1 MIPYENHKLLH
12 FELITLVDEKC
23 RVGCDGSGDD
33 YVKAVLRRFCALV
46 VGFLVLTR
54 VAQAA
59 PDPVLVGFD
68 GAYSLK
74 NSTSAQAIE
83 LGLKAA
89 IHEINQAGGVLNGRM
104 IELVTKDNR
113 SVPARGIA
121 NLEDFAAIPEL
132 VSVFVGRFSPVILQQ
147 LDQAH
152 ELQMPLLDVWG
163 AADGITDHDFDP
175 SFTFRLSL
183 KDAWAMPAM
192 LEQVKDKNIRKIGVL
207 LPNSGW
213 GRSNDNALA
222 VAVSHMP
229 EIERIEP
236 IWYNWGEQDM
246 LQHYQSLIGSGA
258 EAVLFVANDIE
269 AALLVRQLSAA
280 PDIPRVPIISHWGVT
295 GGDMRA
301 ASGPGL
307 MDLDF
312 RVVQTFSFSQA
323 MPGPLKIFQKTLG
336 ELTGND
342 DVMTLESPVGV
353 GHAYDMMHLLAMAID
368 KANSTDRMAIRDA
381 LENLDVYHGL
391 VRTYERAFSPENH
404 DALGAEQVFFARY
417 RNDGV
422 LVPIG
427 Q

>member
-1 MIPYENHKLLH
+1 MLA
-12 FELITLVDEKC
+12 
-23 RVGCDGSGDD
+23 RM
-33 YVKAVLRRFCALV
+33 
-46 VGFLVLTR
+46 
-54 VAQAA
+54 AQAA

-68 GAYSLK
+68 GAYLLK

-89 IHEINQAGGVLNGRM
+89 IHEINQSGGVLGGRM

-121 NLEDFAAIPEL
+121 NLEDFAAMQDL
-132 VSVFVGRFSPVILQQ
+132 VAVFVGRFSPVILQQ
-147 LDQAH
+147 IEKTHD
-152 ELQMPLLDVWG
+152 LQMPLLDVWG

-183 KDAWAMPAM
+183 KDSWAMPAM
-192 LEQVKDKNIRKIGVL
+192 LEQVRNKNIQKIGVL

-222 VAVSHMP
+222 AAVSHTP
-229 EIERIEP
+229 EIKLVEP
-236 IWYNWGEQDM
+236 IWYNWGERDM
-246 LQHYQSLIGSGA
+246 LQYYQLLMGAGA
-258 EAVLFVANDIE
+258 EAVLLVANDIE
-269 AALLVRQLSAA
+269 AALLVRQLSMA
-280 PDIPRVPIISHWGVT
+280 PEVPRAPIISHWGVT
-295 GGDMRA
+295 GGDMRS

-307 MDLDF
+307 MTLDF
-312 RVVQTFSFSQA
+312 RIVQTFGFSKA
-323 MPGPLKIFQKTLG
+323 MPGPLQTFQKTLG
-336 ELTGND
+336 ELTGSD
-342 DVMTLESPVGV
+342 DFATLESPVGV

-404 DALGAEQVFFARY
+404 DALGPEQVFFARY